1 MEELVGKYRQH
12 CQEPNNDNHL
22 LELLD
27 TANDQQIG
35 DEQVSELR
43 NHFFFYAYC
52 LYMERGQ
59 TSLRDYLRARMGK
72 YGHVTG
78 AHLQLDRDFFTR
90 PSERITDSVL
100 ARPDRDHLIINRIEK
115 LLRVVLQRTRTPD
128 NANPHADPDASIP
141 VFHFENWRTH
151 WMKELISA
159 RMGAYFVEMI
169 GYNTTSTQGK
179 SCILSLE
186 RDPHNLNAIIP
197 GAGI

>member
-1 MEELVGKYRQH
+1 MEELVAGKYRQH
-12 CQEPNNDNHL
+12 CQEPNNDDDDNHL
-22 LELLD
+22 VGLLD
-27 TANDQQIG
+27 IANDQFD
-35 DEQVSELR
+35 DEQVSKLR

-59 TSLRDYLRARMGK
+59 TSLRDYLRDRTRRGK

-90 PSERITDSVL
+90 PSEGITDSVL

-115 LLRVVLQRTRTPD
+115 MLRVVLQRTRTPD
-128 NANPHADPDASIP
+128 DANPHADPDDTIP

-159 RMGAYFVEMI
+159 RMVAY
-169 GYNTTSTQGK
+169 
-179 SCILSLE
+179 LW
-186 RDPHNLNAIIP
+186 R
-197 GAGI
+197 

>member
-1 MEELVGKYRQH
+1 MAGKYRQH
-12 CQEPNNDNHL
+12 CQELNNNNDDL
-22 LELLD
+22 LGLLD
-27 TANDQQIG
+27 IANDQLD
-35 DEQVSELR
+35 DEQVSKLR

-115 LLRVVLQRTRTPD
+115 LLRVVLRQ
-128 NANPHADPDASIP
+128 
-141 VFHFENWRTH
+141 
-151 WMKELISA
+151 M
-159 RMGAYFVEMI
+159 
-169 GYNTTSTQGK
+169 
-179 SCILSLE
+179 
-186 RDPHNLNAIIP
+186 
-197 GAGI
+197 